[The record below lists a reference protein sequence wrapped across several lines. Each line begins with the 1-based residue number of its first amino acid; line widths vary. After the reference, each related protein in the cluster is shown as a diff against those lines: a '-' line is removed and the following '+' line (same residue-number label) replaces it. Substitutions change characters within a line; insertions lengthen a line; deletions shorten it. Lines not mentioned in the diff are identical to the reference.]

1 VVELGMGDG
10 RLLESLAKRN
20 SNSLFIGIELDSN
33 QYREAQSRISL
44 SNVVIINSSFEDI
57 VPRFLDESI
66 DQFISVLP
74 DPAFI
79 DNTRQEHWRPF
90 YTTVYFKLKKG
101 GKLRLVTELT
111 DELWQPVSNE
121 SYSKWADWLK
131 CSFMSLGFTLSSQ
144 KEGAPRRYLSH
155 CLRQFRGDPQR
166 IRLIT
171 LDLLKQR

>member
-1 VVELGMGDG
+1 MTKVKAKPFSSLYPKVTVELGVGDG

-79 DNTRQEHWRPF
+79 DNKRQE
-90 YTTVYFKLKKG
+90 
-101 GKLRLVTELT
+101 
-111 DELWQPVSNE
+111 
-121 SYSKWADWLK
+121 
-131 CSFMSLGFTLSSQ
+131 
-144 KEGAPRRYLSH
+144 APTCHRV
-155 CLRQFRGDPQR
+155 D
-166 IRLIT
+166 
-171 LDLLKQR
+171 